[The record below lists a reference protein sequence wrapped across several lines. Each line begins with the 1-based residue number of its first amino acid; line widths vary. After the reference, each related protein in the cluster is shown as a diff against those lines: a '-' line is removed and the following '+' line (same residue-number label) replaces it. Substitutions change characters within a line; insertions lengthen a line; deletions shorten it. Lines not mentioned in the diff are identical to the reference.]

1 MPAHV
6 RRFTFLLWF
15 SLVTL
20 CGHAAFAQLPEARN
34 APKAGEKAP
43 DFTLPDSE
51 GKPFRLS
58 EALASEV
65 GGQRVKGILLV
76 VYRGYW

>member
-1 MPAHV
+1 MRAHV
-6 RRFTFLLWF
+6 RRFVVLLLF

-20 CGHAAFAQLPEARN
+20 LVQTVSAQLPEARN